1 MKREKERIG
10 QHDMATKANELI
22 GTAEVARIYRV
33 STETVRR
40 WRKANLLPVPVVDRK
55 YAPKWRRGD
64 LVKGKK
70 A

>member
-1 MKREKERIG
+1 VGGMTDLDE
-10 QHDMATKANELI
+10 ANQLI
-22 GTAEVARIYRV
+22 GTADVAKLYRV

-40 WRKANLLPVPVVDRK
+40 WRKQNLLPAPVVDRK

>member
-1 MKREKERIG
+1 
-10 QHDMATKANELI
+10 MAKANELI
-22 GTAEVARIYRV
+22 GTREVAKILGV
-33 STETVRR
+33 STETIRR
-40 WRKANLLPVPVVDRK
+40 WRKANLLPVPSVNRK